1 MIREDRIATVRA
13 LAALLA
19 MLSLQC
25 AAAPFAVQVGEAR
38 IALDAPPGFA
48 DSSFTGSPRLQELAE
63 SQTSPSNKILMFA
76 ISDGDLRRFMTG
88 DTPEFRRYM
97 LVVTPKAME
106 RDRITPAVF
115 KELADNAART
125 AQGADAAELRKDPE
139 VFSLQLRTQV
149 PPARRGGEPQ
159 DVLSTRTLMLVR
171 GKALD
176 LTVLAVH
183 ESPADVDWIRA
194 VTARWIEELQR
205 LNAR

>member
-1 MIREDRIATVRA
+1 MIREDRIASVRA
-13 LAALLA
+13 LAAFFLIF
-19 MLSLQC
+19 SLPC
-25 AAAPFAVQVGEAR
+25 LAAPFAVHVGEAK

-63 SQTSPSNKILMFA
+63 SQTSPSNKILLFA

-97 LVVTPKAME
+97 LAVTPKALE
-106 RDRITPAVF
+106 RERMTPAAF
-115 KELADNAART
+115 QELVDNAAR
-125 AQGADAAELRKDPE
+125 AGQGADAAELRKDAE
-139 VFSLQLRTQV
+139 VFSLQLSTQV

-159 DVLSTRTLMLVR
+159 RVLTTRTLMLVR
-171 GKALD
+171 GKPLD

-183 ESPADVDWIRA
+183 ESPADVEWIRE
-194 VTARWIEELQR
+194 VTARWIEDLQR

>member
-1 MIREDRIATVRA
+1 VRA
-13 LAALLA
+13 LAALLVLFCLPA
-19 MLSLQC
+19 L
-25 AAAPFAVQVGEAR
+25 AAPFAVQVGEAK

-76 ISDGDLRRFMTG
+76 LTDGDLRRFMTG

-97 LVVTPKAME
+97 LVVTPKALE

-115 KELADNAART
+115 RQLAGDLT
-125 AQGADAAELRKDPE
+125 KGVQGGEVAELRKDAD
-139 VFSLQLRTQV
+139 VYSLQVRTQT
-149 PPARRGGEPQ
+149 PPAHRGGEPQ
-159 DVLSTRTLMLVR
+159 NVLATRTLMLLR

-183 ESPADVDWIRA
+183 ESPADVEWIRG
-194 VTARWIEELQR
+194 VTAQWIDELQR
-205 LNAR
+205 LNER